1 MKNDLDTIRRRQ
13 NGSIDISYYVDRAH
27 QIRSNDAYRNARSF
41 SGLICDTL
49 STATRFFKENYKM
62 TGGVSIFRPAAGN
75 GLSNSVYHR
84 AFRKIV
90 IPVQA
95 GIHRSLSM
103 IR

>member
-1 MKNDLDTIRRRQ
+1 MKNDLDTIRRLQ
-13 NGSIDISYYVDRAH
+13 NGAIDISYYVDRAH

-41 SGLICDTL
+41 LDLVCDTL
-49 STATRFFKENYKM
+49 STATRFFKENYKI
-62 TGGVSIFRPAAGN
+62 TGGVSIFRPTAGN
-75 GLSNSVYHR
+75 WLSNSVHCR

-95 GIHRSLSM
+95 GIHRSLAM